1 MRNAFNALLMLVC
14 MAGTAL
20 AAEPPAEGAPRSP
33 PQPSPIV
40 IELFTSQG
48 CSSCPPADALL
59 GELARRANIIPLAFH
74 VDYWDGPSWR
84 DRFAIPEAAR
94 RQQRYVERLGLS
106 TGFTPQAILE
116 GRASYVGSDRRLI
129 TDSSGDQRARIA
141 VVLGSEGGNLVS
153 RLPDATPSGTFDVNL
168 LTYLSAASTRVAGG
182 ENGGRKLDEFNIVRS
197 IRRLGSWEGAAKTFT
212 LPLSTLPPDADHA
225 AILIQQP
232 GQGSILAAATTQFR
246 VLQH

>member
-1 MRNAFNALLMLVC
+1 MRNAFNALLILVC
-14 MAGTAL
+14 ITAT
-20 AAEPPAEGAPRSP
+20 ARGAEPLSEGAAGSA
-33 PQPSPIV
+33 PQPFPVV

-59 GELARRANIIPLAFH
+59 GELARRPNVIPIAFH

-106 TGFTPQAILE
+106 SGFTPQAIVD

-129 TDSSGDQRARIA
+129 ADSSGDQHTRIA
-141 VVLGSEGGNLVS
+141 VALESEGGNLVS
-153 RLPDATPSGTFDVNL
+153 RLPAAAASGTFDVSL
-168 LTYLSAASTRVAGG
+168 LTYLSAASTRIAGG

-212 LPLSTLPPDADHA
+212 VPLSTLPPDADHA

-232 GQGSILAAATTQFR
+232 GQGNILAAAVTQVR
-246 VLQH
+246 LTQH